1 MSVTAIATLVLLYL
15 PMVSVVIFSVNDA
28 ERGFLWQGFTLKWY
42 AKVFENE
49 RILAATWNTLLLAGV
64 STLIATVLGT
74 MLALGLD
81 RFPWRGGFRSGLE
94 LIMHL
99 PVVTPDII
107 LAAAMVVALFFLR
120 QVSSIFEPNWWT
132 FYAGE
137 RRIVLPVNMILGHV
151 TFQLPFV
158 ALVVRSR
165 LATIGT
171 VVDEAARDLYAG
183 TPYLMRRVTLPLLL
197 PGVVSGAMLALTLSL
212 DDFVIS
218 FFTSSPDTVTLPIY
232 IYGELRKG
240 ITATTHA
247 LSTLIF
253 LFTMVLVIGL
263 ERLGRYSKE

>member
-1 MSVTAIATLVLLYL
+1 MLYL
-15 PMVSVVIFSVNDA
+15 PMLSVAIFSVNDA
-28 ERGFLWQGFTLKWY
+28 ERGFVWKGFTLKWY

-49 RILAATWNTLLLAGV
+49 RILAATWNTLLLAVV
-64 STLIATVLGT
+64 STLIATLLGT

-81 RFPWRGGFRSGLE
+81 RFPWRSGFRSGLE
-94 LIMHL
+94 LVMHL

-120 QVSSIFEPNWWT
+120 QVSPIFEPNWWT
-132 FYAGE
+132 FYFGE
-137 RRIVLPVNMILGHV
+137 QRLVLPVNMILGHV
-151 TFQLPFV
+151 TFQVPFV

-171 VVDEAARDLYAG
+171 TVDEAARDLYANSA
-183 TPYLMRRVTLPLLL
+183 YVMRRVTLPLLL

-240 ITATTHA
+240 ITAVTHA

-253 LFTMVLVIGL
+253 LFTMLLVIAL
-263 ERLGRYSKE
+263 QSLGRFIKE